1 MAASLNAN
9 MVSTGFGP
17 QLRVEEMMEGS
28 RIVRSSTVFRG
39 HVEVI
44 RADNGYIVQ
53 VGTKEGYEP
62 RVFIAKD
69 ANEVNNIITAEIV
82 KFRLEQK

>member
-1 MAASLNAN
+1 MAASLNSN

-17 QLRVEEMMEGS
+17 QIRVEEMMEG
-28 RIVRSSTVFRG
+28 RMVRPSTVFRG

-53 VGTKEGYEP
+53 VGTKDGYEP
-62 RVFIAKD
+62 RTFIAKD
-69 ANEVNNIITAEIV
+69 AEDVNNIITAEIV

>member
-9 MVSTGFGP
+9 MVSSGFGP
-17 QLRVEEMMEGS
+17 QLRVEEMMEG
-28 RIVRSSTVFRG
+28 RIARSSTVFRG

-69 ANEVNNIITAEIV
+69 AEDVNNIITAEIV